1 MPAAPSPSSRA
12 GIKEVERELAALQ
25 LQLRM
30 NVGPKK
36 HALEMLRRKI
46 EAQNERV
53 RAAALRRDATKRV
66 RAGRQRQGG
75 SSGAGQRSL
84 VPRQQERGRV
94 G

>member
-1 MPAAPSPSSRA
+1 MSQVLEEKERRLVENIQRNY
-12 GIKEVERELAALQ
+12 GRIKQVEHELAALQ

-53 RAAALRRDATKRV
+53 QAAMLRRDITKK
-66 RAGRQRQGG
+66 GG
-75 SSGAGQRSL
+75 GVLLNG
-84 VPRQQERGRV
+84 
-94 G
+94 

>member
-1 MPAAPSPSSRA
+1 M
-12 GIKEVERELAALQ
+12 ERELAALQ

-53 RAAALRRDATKRV
+53 RAATARRDATKKA
-66 RAGRQRQGG
+66 RAAALRHGG
-75 SSGAGQRSL
+75 
-84 VPRQQERGRV
+84 
-94 G
+94 